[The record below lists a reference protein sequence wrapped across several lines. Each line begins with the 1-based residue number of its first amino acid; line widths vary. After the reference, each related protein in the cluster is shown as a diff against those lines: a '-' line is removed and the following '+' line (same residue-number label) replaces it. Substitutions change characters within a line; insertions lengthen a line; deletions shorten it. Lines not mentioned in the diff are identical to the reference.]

1 MGVTGVTV
9 SFDDMVLLEKVV
21 VAQEGGGGG
30 RGGGGGGREKL
41 VWCDC
46 CVVGLWRVKSILI
59 W

>member
-9 SFDDMVLLEKVV
+9 SSDDMVLLEKVV
-21 VAQEGGGGG
+21 VA
-30 RGGGGGGREKL
+30 RGGGGGGGGGEKL